1 MKNNQALGRGL
12 DALIPFYAEDV
23 QSEDAK
29 SDSSEVE
36 INLLVANS
44 AQPRKIFDDE
54 KIEELSES
62 IKTHGVLQPLIV
74 VPQNNGKYKIVA
86 GERRWRA
93 ATKAGLKTVPVI
105 IKNYSEQEVLAISL
119 VENLQRQD
127 LHDIEKAHTYQKLI
141 EEFSLTHDSLASVLG
156 ISRTAVTN
164 TLRLLSLTDTEQDAL
179 LKNKISSGHAR
190 ALLSLPEG
198 KMRSN
203 ALEAIIKNTLS
214 VREAEKLVK
223 NISSPKVIKNAVL
236 KDVHIIQLETELTE
250 AVGNKVII
258 NESEGKGKII
268 IEYYNKSDR
277 DRLVEELRLLSE
289 KENRG

>member
-1 MKNNQALGRGL
+1 MKNNQALGKGL

-23 QSEDAK
+23 QSQDTK
-29 SDSSEVE
+29 SDSSEIE
-36 INLLVANS
+36 ISLLVANS
-44 AQPRKIFDDE
+44 DQPRKIFNDE

-62 IKTHGVLQPLIV
+62 IKAHGVLQPLIV
-74 VPQNNGKYKIVA
+74 VPANNGKYKIVA

-93 ATKAGLKTVPVI
+93 AAKAGLKTVPVI
-105 IKNYSEQEVLAISL
+105 IKNYSEQEILAISL

-127 LHDIEKAHTYQKLI
+127 LHDIEKARTYQKLI
-141 EEFSLTHDSLASVLG
+141 EEFSLTHESLASVLG

-179 LKNKISSGHAR
+179 LKNQITSGHAR
-190 ALLSLPEG
+190 ALLSLPEC
-198 KMRSN
+198 KMRTS
-203 ALEAIIKNTLS
+203 ALDAIIKNTLS

-223 NISSPKVIKNAVL
+223 NISNPKASKNPVL

-258 NESEGKGKII
+258 NESDGKGKII
-268 IEYYNKSDR
+268 IEYYDKSDR
-277 DRLVEELRLLSE
+277 DRLVEELLLLSE

>member
-12 DALIPFYAEDV
+12 DALIPFYAEDMQAEEV
-23 QSEDAK
+23 K
-29 SDSSEVE
+29 SNSTEMALD
-36 INLLVANS
+36 LLVANS
-44 AQPRKIFDDE
+44 AQPRKIFNDE
-54 KIEELSES
+54 KIDELSES

-93 ATKAGLKTVPVI
+93 ASKAGLKTVPVI
-105 IKNYSEQEVLAISL
+105 IKNYDEQEILAISL

-127 LHDIEKAHTYQKLI
+127 LHDMEKARTYQKLI
-141 EEFSLTHDSLASVLG
+141 EEFSLTHDSLASILG

-179 LKNKISSGHAR
+179 LKNKITPGHAR
-190 ALLSLPEG
+190 TLLSLPEG
-198 KMRSN
+198 KMRNN
-203 ALEAIIKNTLS
+203 ALDAIIKNCLS

-223 NISSPKVIKNAVL
+223 NISNPKIIKHPVL

-250 AVGNKVII
+250 AIGNKVLI

-268 IEYYNKSDR
+268 IEYYDNSDR
-277 DRLVEELRLLSE
+277 DRLIEDLLLLSE